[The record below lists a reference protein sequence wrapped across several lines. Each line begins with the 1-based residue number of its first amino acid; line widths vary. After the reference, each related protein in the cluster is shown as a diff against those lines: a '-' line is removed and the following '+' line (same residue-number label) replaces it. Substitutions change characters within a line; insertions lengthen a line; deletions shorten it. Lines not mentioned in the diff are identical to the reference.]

1 MRIDIHAVIAAQ
13 PKGSFNL
20 RIPELLI
27 DEGKMVGAVW
37 PSGSAKSTLQD
48 ESAGINK

>member
-27 DEGKMVGAVW
+27 DEGQMVV
-37 PSGSAKSTLQD
+37 STLR
-48 ESAGINK
+48 

>member
-27 DEGKMVGAVW
+27 DEGQMVVAVGRPDLASRLSW
-37 PSGSAKSTLQD
+37 TCAL
-48 ESAGINK
+48 E